1 MGFFDFFKPKKKTRS
16 AGRGSGS
23 GKTVSQTAKS
33 VVSSISSDI
42 KMGMSTFGMSKA
54 AQAQKLSEMG
64 YSPSAI
70 DSYQARTA
78 ATQERM
84 RQQSLAQSQRDDN
97 DKPAKPAAPKKTQAE
112 IKKETEI
119 AEGQARR
126 KKFEQEAAERRR
138 KFKARTGP
146 RLLFSSL
153 SLNS

>member
-1 MGFFDFFKPKKKTRS
+1 MGFFDFFKPRTPRRVDTSS
-16 AGRGSGS
+16 AAGVAEASRRGTILSDLQMGL
-23 GKTVSQTAKS
+23 GLIPED
-33 VVSSISSDI
+33 SS
-42 KMGMSTFGMSKA
+42 
-54 AQAQKLSEMG
+54 
-64 YSPSAI
+64 YR
-70 DSYQARTA
+70 ARTER
-78 ATQERM
+78 TKLRM
-84 RQQSLAQSQRDDN
+84 RQQEIERQKRRRDDN
-97 DKPAKPAAPKKTQAE
+97 DKPAKPAAPQKTQAE

>member
-1 MGFFDFFKPKKKTRS
+1 MGLFDFFKPKKATP
-16 AGRGSGS
+16 
-23 GKTVSQTAKS
+23 
-33 VVSSISSDI
+33 
-42 KMGMSTFGMSKA
+42 
-54 AQAQKLSEMG
+54 
-64 YSPSAI
+64 SPSAKSKSGKVYSGRGGVSGKPNI
-70 DSYQARTA
+70 VSDLQMGLGFLPKDESYIARTK

-84 RQQSLAQSQRDDN
+84 RKETLEQAQRNKDDRP
-97 DKPAKPAAPKKTQAE
+97 KKPAAPQKTQAE

-138 KFKARTGP
+138 KFKARTGQ